1 LRNSQR
7 GRRELCTNQTLLTL
21 NCYTIMNLTI
31 GTPAPAFTAKNQ
43 RGETISL
50 NTYTGKKLV
59 LYFYPKD
66 DTPGCTA
73 EACSLRDNQE
83 ALLAAQIQIIGIS
96 ADSVASHTKFVNK
109 YQLNFPLI
117 SDPEKSIIQQ
127 FGVWGPKKFMGR
139 VYDGIHRMTF
149 LFDQSG
155 RLIKVIEKPNTKD
168 HANEV

>member
-1 LRNSQR
+1 MTPLALGSKLPSFTGIDQNGNSIDS
-7 GRRELCTNQTLLTL
+7 QTLLGK
-21 NCYTIMNLTI
+21 NLVI
-31 GTPAPAFTAKNQ
+31 
-43 RGETISL
+43 
-50 NTYTGKKLV
+50 
-59 LYFYPKD
+59 YFYPKD

-73 EACSLRDNQE
+73 QACSIRDGQE
-83 ALLAAQIQIIGIS
+83 ALLAAQIQVIGIS

-109 YQLNFPLI
+109 YELNFPLI

-155 RLIKVIEKPNTKD
+155 TLIKVIEKPNTKD
-168 HANEV
+168 HANEVLACF